1 LPTGNVQIS
10 ARSTAE
16 CRLSILTLYEVSEM
30 RNQRRGFTLVE
41 VLVISAVV
49 AVLLALFLPAVAEA
63 QEEARKNQCK
73 NHLKQMGL
81 AMHNYHDVHKTF
93 PPGWVA
99 AKEDAEEGP
108 FLGWVAA

>member
-1 LPTGNVQIS
+1 MPTLN
-10 ARSTAE
+10 
-16 CRLSILTLYEVSEM
+16 EVSEM
-30 RNQRRGFTLVE
+30 RNQRRGFTLIE
-41 VLVISAVV
+41 LMVISAVT

-73 NHLKQMGL
+73 NRLKQMGL
-81 AMHNYHDVHKTF
+81 AMHNYHDTYNTL

-108 FLGWVAA
+108 FLGWQTSLLPFVE